1 MARVGEKQRWPQFG
15 APGAVRLVPLIVVGA
30 LLLYVRAGAA
40 GLGTGLGVALLLLG
54 VIAWSLRRQSPTSSG
69 ALFSQQGGL
78 RVADLRGV
86 PSVFDQAS
94 VEPSWADQGYL
105 LGAIHVT
112 SDGLRWE
119 PNGRLRRRGA
129 HTVELRW
136 SQVSSV
142 RLKRLKGIGEGV
154 GADFLLRDG
163 RPLGVWTAKPEA
175 LAEALRT
182 VGVAVQVST

>member
-30 LLLYVRAGAA
+30 LLLYVRAGAV
-40 GLGTGLGVALLLLG
+40 GLGIGLGVALLLLG

-94 VEPSWADQGYL
+94 VEPSWAD
-105 LGAIHVT
+105 
-112 SDGLRWE
+112 
-119 PNGRLRRRGA
+119 
-129 HTVELRW
+129 
-136 SQVSSV
+136 V
-142 RLKRLKGIGEGV
+142 RLKRLKGVGEGV